1 MLLGFFNYRFLKVK
15 KKRGGVSMIRK
26 KAVFIGFLLMVLGIM
41 MFSAVSVGAQPRVTF
56 RFNLNPNVY
65 ISIPRSP
72 SVNISVDRGEDAT
85 YFIGDPITVRYGAS
99 NAGYI
104 NIFDYTSDGGVIIL
118 VRDQRINAGSNLVL
132 NSSVSG
138 PAGVERLVILFTPK
152 PVGDNQIQNF
162 IESPHQSGRQFPQ
175 SAVNRTHFNVAAR
188 ARSTILS
195 LEPSSFTIE
204 PGSSYTMTAQV
215 TDPNGRPLR
224 GANLNWSTNNG
235 RLSSNNTTTDMN
247 GRSSV
252 DYYAPNTTQPST
264 AVINVHFSG
273 GGGASPSSAQSTV
286 NIISRTRPA
295 EITINPSSFSAKPG
309 DEVRL
314 TATLRDINGNP
325 IHGRTL
331 YWTTDLGSF
340 NKTSVATDSSGRA
353 TVIYYAPEVSDIT
366 TVSVTAEFRG
376 ATGVGTAITTI
387 SGIIEPMIPFTPT
400 NTLYY
405 FDFGNGAAEYNFLTM
420 RYTGNLVNGFSLS
433 DTYSLEILSGNNI
446 DLTFSPGSIP
456 EKATL
461 YIWAQGDS
469 GARVRVTFNNRNPLN
484 INVDSGIIEPD
495 SPKVVNIPIQ
505 SLVEGNNRLR
515 IEGDSARRRAIHIQ
529 RIVIV
534 F

>member
-1 MLLGFFNYRFLKVK
+1 
-15 KKRGGVSMIRK
+15 MIRK
-26 KAVFIGFLLMVLGIM
+26 KTVFLSFLLMILGIM
-41 MFSAVSVGAQPRVTF
+41 TFSAISVGAQPRVTF

-85 YFIGDPITVRYGAS
+85 YFIGDPITIRYGAS

-118 VRDQRINAGSNLVL
+118 VRDQRISSGSNLAL

-138 PAGVERLVILFTPK
+138 PAGVERLIILYTPK

-162 IESPHQSGRQFPQ
+162 IESPHQSGRQFPL

-188 ARSTILS
+188 TRSTILS

-204 PGSSYTMTAQV
+204 PGSSYTMTAQL
-215 TDPNGRPLR
+215 TDANGRPLR
-224 GANLNWSTNNG
+224 GANLNWSTDNG
-235 RLSSNNTTTDMN
+235 SLSSYNTITDPN

-252 DYYAPNTTQPST
+252 DYYAPNTTRPST
-264 AVINVHFSG
+264 AVISVNFSG
-273 GGGASPSSAQSTV
+273 GGGASPSNVQSTV
-286 NIISRTRPA
+286 NIISRTRPS
-295 EITINPSSFSAKPG
+295 EIIMNPTSFSARPG
-309 DEVRL
+309 DEVRI

-325 IHGRTL
+325 INGRTL

-340 NKTSVATDSSGRA
+340 NKSSVATDSSGRA
-353 TVIYYAPEVSDIT
+353 NVIYYAPDVSDVT

-376 ATGVGTAITTI
+376 VTGLGATTTTI
-387 SGIIEPMIPFTPT
+387 SGIIEPIFPITPT

-405 FDFGNGAAEYNFLTM
+405 FDFGNGAAEHNFLTM

-433 DTYSLEILSGNNI
+433 DTYSLEILSGNNV

-461 YIWAQGDS
+461 FIWAQGDS

-484 INVDSGIIEPD
+484 INLDSSIIEPD
-495 SPKVVNIPIQ
+495 NPKVVNIPIQ

-515 IEGDSARRRAIHIQ
+515 IEGDAARRRAIHIQ
-529 RIVIV
+529 RLVIV